1 MKKSQIFK
9 SEPPLQFF
17 EEFIKNNLY
26 FDTELNEY
34 ISNIN
39 TFKKLKLYNQL
50 DVFIQKIKPYY
61 YDSKINYPINANTS
75 KGFHV
80 VLRQLCKYF
89 NIPYRYKIQYFHS
102 KYDIIYFI
110 KLL

>member
-9 SEPPLQFF
+9 SDPSFNYFQD
-17 EEFIKNNLY
+17 FIKHNLY
-26 FDTELNEY
+26 YDTELNEY
-34 ISNIN
+34 ISDIN
-39 TFKKLKLYNQL
+39 TFKKLKLYNNL
-50 DVFIQKIKPYY
+50 DAFIHYIKPHY

-89 NIPYRYKIQYFHS
+89 KVPYRYKIQYFHS
-102 KYDIIYFI
+102 KYDIVYYI
-110 KLL
+110 KL